1 MKISSTILSLCLFV
15 SLSTTNAFQPSINL
29 PIRRP
34 YTKLNEYESGDANK
48 WISTDE
54 TYEKLDDWETDMKKR
69 TKSFALGIIRL
80 VPELPKTSEGRIVGN
95 QLIRCSTSVG
105 ANYRAACRA
114 KSKADFISKLG
125 IVEEEADESC
135 YWLELIIEGKILE
148 EEQAAPLLKEAN
160 EITAI
165 IVASRKTAGGSK

>member
-1 MKISSTILSLCLFV
+1 MIM
-15 SLSTTNAFQPSINL
+15 
-29 PIRRP
+29 
-34 YTKLNEYESGDANK
+34 NEA
-48 WISTDE
+48 
-54 TYEKLDDWETDMKKR
+54 DMKLR
-69 TKSFALGIIRL
+69 TKRFALDVIEL
-80 VPELPKTSEGRIVGN
+80 VSKLPKTTEGRVVGY
-95 QLIRCSTSVG
+95 QLIRSGTSVG

-135 YWLELIIEGKILE
+135 YWLELIIEGKILP
-148 EEQAAPLLKEAN
+148 EEQVASLLEEAN